1 MPDLI
6 PPHGGL
12 SEPVNRTVPAAEVAD
27 FARHAACGYESSRQ

>member
-12 SEPVNRTVPAAEVAD
+12 SEPVDAQVPAAEQATAD
-27 FARHAACGYESSRQ
+27 RATA